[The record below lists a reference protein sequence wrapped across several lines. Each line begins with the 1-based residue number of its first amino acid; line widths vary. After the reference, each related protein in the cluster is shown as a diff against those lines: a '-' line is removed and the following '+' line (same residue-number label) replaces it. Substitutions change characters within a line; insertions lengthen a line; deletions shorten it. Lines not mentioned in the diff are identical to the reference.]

1 MGHKKRGESEEKRD
15 ENSMKSAKKNGSKG
29 KCRMKAIGGK
39 KGRKSRKVVK
49 EGRKEVK
56 EGRKEGSQGRK
67 QERNEGRKSRKET
80 RKKVKEVRK
89 EGSQER

>member
-39 KGRKSRKVVK
+39 KRRKSRKSKKEVKEGGKERKSRK
-49 EGRKEVK
+49 EGRKEV
-56 EGRKEGSQGRK
+56 
-67 QERNEGRKSRKET
+67 
-80 RKKVKEVRK
+80 
-89 EGSQER
+89 